1 LCRSTAL
8 QQELG
13 DEPRVSATHLV
24 LRAVAVELRAHPRL
38 NARMAEDA
46 VELAADVN
54 LGLAVNLDEGVV
66 VPVIQEA
73 DRKSIAELAREAHE
87 LADAARTGALPGPA
101 LRDGTFT
108 VTTLGATG
116 IDWFTPILNM
126 PQVAIL
132 GVGSIAERV
141 LARNGTP
148 VVASTMFLTL
158 VFDHRAVDGQPAA
171 LFFAAVR
178 NRLVRGEV

>member
-1 LCRSTAL
+1 
-8 QQELG
+8 
-13 DEPRVSATHLV
+13 
-24 LRAVAVELRAHPRL
+24 
-38 NARMAEDA
+38 
-46 VELAADVN
+46 
-54 LGLAVNLDEGVV
+54 
-66 VPVIQEA
+66 
-73 DRKSIAELAREAHE
+73 
-87 LADAARTGALPGPA
+87 
-101 LRDGTFT
+101 
-108 VTTLGATG
+108 
-116 IDWFTPILNM
+116 M

-171 LFFAAVR
+171 LFLAAVR